1 MSRKGENIF
10 KRKDGRWE
18 GRYISGRKPD
28 GKAKYTSIYGKSYR
42 EVRAL
47 LEKRKGGGGP
57 ILPLPPRAL
66 NVKALM
72 ETWLSMRRTLV
83 KESSYQRY
91 ESLIHLHILPQL
103 GGILFSSLTASIL
116 SNYVQTLLKNGRTN
130 GTGGLSEKSVC
141 DIMCIVFSAIRL
153 AGKLYNISVEPLF
166 DVKLPPVREKHIDT
180 LGNSE
185 YEILTRCVLETF
197 DVYGMA
203 YLLAL
208 NLGLRLG
215 EVCGLMWSDLN
226 CTEYLITINRTTT
239 RIKIGNRTQL
249 IVQPPKTENSV
260 RTIPVPV
267 ELLSLLMKLKGNCSE
282 DAYILSG
289 SRTAPKEPRTLQA
302 HFKQFLKDHGLRDI
316 HFHTLRHT
324 FATRWIESG
333 YDLKTLSEILGHK
346 NIKTTMKYVHPS
358 MQYKRDVMEAVTVLP
373 MVV

>member
-18 GRYISGRKPD
+18 GRYISGRRPD

-47 LEKRKGGGGP
+47 LEKRKGGR
-57 ILPLPPRAL
+57 IMPLPPRGL

-72 ETWLSMRRTLV
+72 ETWLSTRRTLV

-91 ESLIHLHILPQL
+91 ESLINRHILPHL
-103 GGILFSSLTASIL
+103 GGIQFSSLTVSIL

-130 GTGGLSEKSVC
+130 GAGGLSEKSVC

-185 YEILTRCVLETF
+185 YEILTRCVLEDF